1 MRKLGRGLDALIP
14 VEGEREAIQKKET
27 DVRIDQIVLN
37 PEQPRKQF
45 DQEAL
50 DELAESIKEHGIIQ
64 PLIVTQAEEG
74 FELLAGQRRLEAA
87 KIAGLSAVPVIIR
100 SANQQQKLEVAI
112 IENVQR
118 RDLNPLEEALAYRR
132 LIDEFNLTQED
143 VAKRVGK
150 ARASVANTVRL
161 LQLEPEIQKAVLS
174 GEITEGH
181 ARALLAL
188 EGPARMEAFERVV
201 KEKLSVRQT
210 EQLSQPEKKVDPAE
224 AAEPKTAN
232 SHRFTAIEEALRGR
246 LGTKV
251 AVSTRGKQGS
261 IVISFFSREELE
273 RILGDLGVE
282 FTE

>member
-1 MRKLGRGLDALIP
+1 VRKLGRGLDALIP
-14 VEGEREAIQKKET
+14 VEGEKAAIQKKET
-27 DVRIDQIVLN
+27 DVAISTIVLN

-64 PLIVTQAEEG
+64 PLIVTEADSG
-74 FELLAGQRRLEAA
+74 YELLAGQRRLEAA
-87 KIAGLSAVPVIIR
+87 KIAGLDSVPVIIR
-100 SANQQQKLEVAI
+100 SATQQQKLEVAI

-143 VAKRVGK
+143 VARRVGK

-161 LQLEPEIQKAVLS
+161 LQLEPRIQKAVLD
-174 GEITEGH
+174 GEISEGH
-181 ARALLAL
+181 ARALLSL
-188 EGPARMEAFERVV
+188 DGEDRVKAFERVIA
-201 KEKLSVRQT
+201 EKLSVRQT
-210 EQLSQPEKKVDPAE
+210 EQLSAPSEKKEAE
-224 AAEPKTAN
+224 QPQSKVPGE
-232 SHRFTAIEEALRGR
+232 SRRFTGIEEALRTR

-251 AVSTRGKQGS
+251 AVSTKGKRGS

-273 RILGDLGVE
+273 RILSDLGVE
-282 FTE
+282 IND

>member
-1 MRKLGRGLDALIP
+1 MRKLGRGLDSLIP
-14 VEGEREAIQKKET
+14 VEGEPTTKKET
-27 DVRIDQIVLN
+27 DVQISQIVLN

-64 PLIVTQAEEG
+64 PLIVTESEG
-74 FELLAGQRRLEAA
+74 GYELLAGQRRLEAA

-118 RDLNPLEEALAYRR
+118 RDLNALEEAFAYRR

-161 LQLEPEIQKAVLS
+161 LALEPRIQKAILN
-174 GEITEGH
+174 GEISEGH
-181 ARALLAL
+181 GRALLAL
-188 EGPARMEAFERVV
+188 EGDERLAAFERVL

-210 EQLSQPEKKVDPAE
+210 EQLSASEEKR
-224 AAEPKTAN
+224 AAPPKADAKPGE
-232 SHRFTAIEEALRGR
+232 SHRFTGIEEALRSR

-273 RILGDLGVE
+273 RILTDLGVE
-282 FTE
+282 FSE